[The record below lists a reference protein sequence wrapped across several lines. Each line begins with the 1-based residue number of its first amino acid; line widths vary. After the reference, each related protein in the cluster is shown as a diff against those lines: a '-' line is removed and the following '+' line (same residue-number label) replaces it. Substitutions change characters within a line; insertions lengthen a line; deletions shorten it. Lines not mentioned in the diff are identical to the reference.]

1 MEKVHAKIGIEKYK
15 TTIKGKHLEFIADQ
29 SENEGGKNLGPS
41 PKELLAGSL
50 AGCVAMTVRMYADRS
65 NWPLEEVLVDV
76 KIDTETN
83 PGTTIFKKKVEF
95 KGDLTEDQLK
105 RLHLI
110 AQKCPINKILQN
122 PIVVAS

>member
-1 MEKVHAKIGIEKYK
+1 MEKVHAKIGVEKYK
-15 TTIKGKHLEFIADQ
+15 TTIEGKSLTFIADQ
-29 SENEGGKNLGPS
+29 AESEGGMNLGPS
-41 PKELLAGSL
+41 PKVLLAGSL

-65 NWPLEEVLVDV
+65 NWPLEEVFVDV
-76 KIDTETN
+76 EIDTETT

-95 KGDLTEDQLK
+95 KGDLTDEQLK

-122 PIVVAS
+122 PIVVES